1 MSTKCFFSDNDA
13 QITPMQGVDG
23 SAYRTRLVDEYFL
36 SGQAHAAYK
45 GVLSEKQKL
54 LCLKETIKLNDQK
67 LIPFWVVDDED
78 IQSPLWEKTVIRKI
92 GDFQER
98 EISHKEKQHN
108 ILELLAKKA
117 SQLLN
122 PFDFINL
129 TERERISIG
138 IISDREYCHW
148 ILSLTDQGTIELT
161 DEGKAFRKANAIG
174 RDPLELITKYLLQN
188 NVIRLTTKGWTNVYS
203 EKSLLNSRNA
213 FIAMAFTDDTGQQL
227 PGEHRDCIRQVL
239 ESLNWSPVIVDEVPH
254 NDGVMDKIIA
264 SINHARFVIADLT
277 YHKNGVYFEAGYAKG
292 LGLPVILTVKKDHLE
307 RSHFDVKH
315 LNLVVWDDFDDL
327 KKKLSYRIKATISR

>member
-1 MSTKCFFSDNDA
+1 MAAKCFFSNNEVNTAPLRD
-13 QITPMQGVDG
+13 VDG
-23 SAYRTRLVDEYFL
+23 TSYRTHLVDEYLL
-36 SGQAHAAYK
+36 SGQAFSAYK
-45 GVLSEKQKL
+45 ENLSEKQKL
-54 LCLKETIKLNDQK
+54 LCLQETIKLNDQK
-67 LIPFWVVDDED
+67 LIPFWVVDDND
-78 IQSPLWEKTVIRKI
+78 IQTPLWEKTVIRKI

-98 EISHKEKQHN
+98 EISHKEKQHH

-148 ILSLTDQGTIELT
+148 VLSLVDQGVIELT
-161 DEGKAFRKANAIG
+161 DEGKSFRKANAIG
-174 RDPLELITKYLLQN
+174 REPLELITKYLLQN
-188 NVIRLTTKGWTNVYS
+188 NVIRLTTKGWTSVYS
-203 EKSLLNSRNA
+203 EKNLLNSRNA

-227 PGEHRDCIRQVL
+227 LGEHRDCIRQIL
-239 ESLNWSPVIVDEVPH
+239 ESLSWNPVIVDEVPH

-264 SINHARFVIADLT
+264 SINHSRFVIADLT

-292 LGLPVILTVKKDHLE
+292 LGLPVILTVKKDHLD

-315 LNLVVWDDFDDL
+315 LNLVVWENFEDL
-327 KKKLSYRIKATISR
+327 KNKLSYRIKATIPK